1 LADEEVSISA
11 GRSHFTI
18 RPLGLDDYP
27 MQGEP
32 AAEAVTLGSSA
43 VAEALRQV
51 VRAAST
57 DDARAVL
64 TGVLI
69 TAEDDGVRMVATDSY
84 RLAVRDLPESEMLA
98 SGQKVLVPS
107 RALNELQRVLGHAE
121 TLQVRLGA
129 RDAVFE
135 AGGTRLTTRL
145 IEGEYPNYRNLLP
158 SAYPNTITVGRDAL
172 LEALRRVKILAQDAT
187 PVRLHLGGE
196 TLRLSAITQDVGNAT
211 EEIDAS
217 YEGTEMTVAFNPD
230 YLAAGVDAID
240 AEEVTLST
248 MDPMKPAVIRAVG
261 RDDYLYLLMPV
272 RVP

>member
-1 LADEEVSISA
+1 
-11 GRSHFTI
+11 
-18 RPLGLDDYP
+18 
-27 MQGEP
+27 M
-32 AAEAVTLGSSA
+32 
-43 VAEALRQV
+43 AEALRQV

-107 RALNELQRVLGHAE
+107 RALNELQRVLGHPRRCKCAS
-121 TLQVRLGA
+121 A
-129 RDAVFE
+129 RATPCSRP
-135 AGGTRLTTRL
+135 AATRLTTRL

-158 SAYPNTITVGRDAL
+158 SAYPNTITVGR
-172 LEALRRVKILAQDAT
+172 ERCSRPCGGSRSWPRTPRRCACTSVARRCGSAPSPRTSAT
-187 PVRLHLGGE
+187 PPRRS
-196 TLRLSAITQDVGNAT
+196 TP
-211 EEIDAS
+211 S